1 MKIIYWYVKDFFVF
15 IGQCISLI
23 FDVLVGIGKIL
34 VECVTFL
41 VDVVSA
47 LPTFA
52 IVAAGALIVVCVL
65 YKVLGREASS

>member
-15 IGQCISLI
+15 VGQCISLI
-23 FDVLVGIGKIL
+23 FDVLVGIVNIL
-34 VECVTFL
+34 VACVTFL

-52 IVAAGALIVVCVL
+52 VVAAGTLIVVCVF
-65 YKVLGREASS
+65 YKVFGREASA